1 MVALLGEVPA
11 GRLYATA
18 HVERG
23 EIMALERTAGIGFCI
38 IITSAI
44 AAGEPQRNSTA
55 QRPLEPGTRVLAP
68 TYWAGDV
75 PPLRRV
81 QTRTESDNRQVVV
94 ETVEGLD
101 IEGRVAVLEEVVTD
115 TSRSGSETVEKQDV
129 FLVTPDGRRRLA
141 ETTES
146 RQLELQA
153 AGRTSVHN
161 TWTPDL
167 NGGLRLTARLIEER
181 RSPAP
186 DVQRTDTTLLLPD
199 VNQGL
204 REAERTEHTAQR
216 ISSEVV
222 RHDQALLVRDING
235 QWRPVE
241 VRRGEVRDT
250 GSTERVE
257 EETVQRP
264 DLSGN
269 MSLAETNVIRRSRT
283 KDQEHEVIET
293 YAPQTDV
300 RGTNGRPPLS
310 ERLQRTT
317 TATADGGRYTV
328 EELEARS
335 RISPNEPMRVVRRV
349 VTTVSPNGAG
359 EFVTVRQVFELDVN
373 GRMRLVR
380 TE

>member
-1 MVALLGEVPA
+1 M
-11 GRLYATA
+11 T
-18 HVERG
+18 
-23 EIMALERTAGIGFCI
+23 LERTAGVCFCI

-44 AAGEPQRNSTA
+44 AAGQQQSNSTA
-55 QRPLEPGTRVLAP
+55 QRPLELGTRVLEP
-68 TYWAGDV
+68 TYWAGGV

-101 IEGRVAVLEEVVTD
+101 IEGRMAVLEEVVTD
-115 TSRSGSETVEKQDV
+115 TSRTGSETVEKQDV
-129 FLVTPDGRRRLA
+129 FRVMPDGRRRLA

-146 RQLELQA
+146 RIDLQPG
-153 AGRTSVHN
+153 AGTSVHN

-204 REAERTEHTAQR
+204 REAERIEHTAQR
-216 ISSEVV
+216 ISSDVV
-222 RHDQALLVRDING
+222 RHDQALLVLDING
-235 QWRPVE
+235 QWKPVE
-241 VRRGEVRDT
+241 LRRGEVRDI

-264 DLSGN
+264 DVSGN

-283 KDQEHEVIET
+283 KDEEQEVIET

-317 TATADGGRYTV
+317 TAMADGGRYTV

-335 RISPNEPMRVVRRV
+335 RVSPNEPLRVVRRV